1 MAKLTKDF
9 ECVPAGEIYPV
20 TIPAGEECPPEH
32 EAAALA
38 LDAIDAAAV
47 EAAKAD
53 AERIAA
59 EQAAAAEAQRVA
71 DDAAKAAAVEAAK
84 KAKA

>member
-32 EAAALA
+32 EAAAMA
-38 LDAIDAAAV
+38 LDAI
-47 EAAKAD
+47 EH
-53 AERIAA
+53 
-59 EQAAAAEAQRVA
+59 AEA
-71 DDAAKAAAVEAAK
+71 AAK

>member
-32 EAAALA
+32 EAAAMA
-38 LDAIDAAAV
+38 LDAIDAAAA
-47 EAAKAD
+47 AAKAD
-53 AERIAA
+53 AERLAA
-59 EQAAAAEAQRVA
+59 EQAGAAEAQRVA
-71 DDAAKAAAVEAAK
+71 DDAAKADADKAAK